1 MLKNV
6 TQHVWFSDQTRFL
19 QKHLQPIYLY
29 STARVELDNASP
41 SGLGVFSPTTR
52 IKPANLSI
60 SYSELND
67 KYLHIKIKL
76 ITLTH
81 ALAFI

>member
-1 MLKNV
+1 MV
-6 TQHVWFSDQTRFL
+6 FGSDQISSETFATC
-19 QKHLQPIYLY
+19 QYPIYLY
-29 STARVELDNASP
+29 STARVKLDNASP